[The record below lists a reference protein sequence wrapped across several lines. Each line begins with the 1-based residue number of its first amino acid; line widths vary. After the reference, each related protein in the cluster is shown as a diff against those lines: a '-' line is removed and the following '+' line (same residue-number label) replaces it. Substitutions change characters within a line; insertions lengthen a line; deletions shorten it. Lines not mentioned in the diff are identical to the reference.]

1 MLKLEDLCFSYEKAV
16 VINHL
21 SWALEPGKVHGL
33 VGMNG
38 SGKTTLFNILSGM
51 LVPQSGS
58 AIFNDQPLHPDKC
71 AIMDTTPFFYPMI
84 SGKEYLEI
92 FRLKNPGFDITA
104 WNGLFRLPL
113 TEVVDNYSTGMQKR
127 LALLGLIATGRL
139 LLILDEPFNGLDFEA
154 VRMVQ
159 QIIPALAAKG
169 KTILLSSHIPESLTS
184 VCHTISFI
192 RDGKID
198 FTLQKD
204 EFGKL
209 PELIDAESKIP
220 GDILQNMN

>member
-1 MLKLEDLCFSYEKAV
+1 MLKLEDLCFGYEKAV

-21 SWALEPGKVHGL
+21 KWALEPGKVHGL

-38 SGKTTLFNILSGM
+38 AGKTTLFNILSGM

-58 AIFNDQPLHPDKC
+58 VLFCDQPLNPDKC
-71 AIMDTTPFFYPMI
+71 AMMETTPFFYPMI

-92 FRLKNPGFDITA
+92 FRLKNPDFNIVA
-104 WNGLFRLPL
+104 WNSVFHLPL
-113 TEVVDNYSTGMQKR
+113 RELVDNYSTGMQKR
-127 LALLGLIATGRL
+127 LALMGLIASGRA

-154 VRMVQ
+154 VRIVQ

-184 VCHTISFI
+184 VCHTISI
-192 RDGKID
+192 IKEGKID
-198 FTLQKD
+198 FTLQKN
-204 EFGKL
+204 EFGRL
-209 PELIDAESKIP
+209 SELLDSENKIP
-220 GDILQNMN
+220 DDILQNLN